1 MDNQRSAT
9 NIGKGRYQMTKDREA
24 LIRRVIVRLV
34 AEQSCGEWDD
44 KTIDDDADH
53 IFEGL
58 FLFFDSG
65 EIK

>member
-1 MDNQRSAT
+1 
-9 NIGKGRYQMTKDREA
+9 MTKDREA